1 MRRFFVKKEN
11 ISDGF
16 VIVCD
21 KDYLHLSNV
30 LRLGCGD
37 EIICFCGD
45 GYDYFCKIVEMN
57 KRFAKC
63 ELLNKILSEKTPK
76 ANVTLF
82 QGITKG
88 DKLDLIVQKM
98 TELGISEVIFFKSDF
113 TSRKMGECK
122 TDKLKINSIE
132 ASKQCGRSDTMRIS
146 GILTFQKLLEQLKSF
161 DTVIFAYEKQNGEV
175 FPKLQGRVAIVI
187 GSEGGFSKDEYEK
200 LLALK
205 NVACV
210 SLGKRILRSETAS
223 IALASVVM
231 EKMGEWK

>member
-11 ISDGF
+11 ITNDF
-16 VIVCD
+16 VFVCN

-37 EIICFCGD
+37 EIVCFCGD
-45 GYDYFCKIVEMN
+45 GFDYICKIIEMN
-57 KRFAKC
+57 KKFAKC

-76 ANVTLF
+76 AKVTLF

-98 TELGISEVIFFKSDF
+98 TELGVSEVFFFKSDF

-132 ASKQCGRSDTMRIS
+132 ASKQCGRSDTMQIF
-146 GILTFQKLLEQLKSF
+146 GILTFKNLLEKLKAF
-161 DTVIFAYEKQNGEV
+161 DRVIFAYERQEGV
-175 FPKLQGRVAIVI
+175 AFPDLQGKVAIVI
-187 GSEGGFSKDEYEK
+187 GSEGGFSQDEYK
-200 LLALK
+200 SLLSLN
-205 NVACV
+205 NVTCV

-231 EKMGEWK
+231 EKMGEWR